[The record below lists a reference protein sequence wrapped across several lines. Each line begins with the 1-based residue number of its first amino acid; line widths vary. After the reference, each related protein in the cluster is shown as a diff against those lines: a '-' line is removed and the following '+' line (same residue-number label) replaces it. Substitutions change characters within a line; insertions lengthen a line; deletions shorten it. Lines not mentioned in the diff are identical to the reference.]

1 MNTHF
6 RNGKHTHTYIYIKYI
21 YRPNKYIPCL
31 KDEIPHVLWGS
42 TKIRWLLNLAPVRCS
57 LPASSTRSAWPGTI
71 PLKLSRHRHLNSA
84 KRNAY
89 PHGQRIGLTEN
100 LNRRPWFL
108 PSNIGFSCIF
118 FHHPILWYR
127 VFKAKVKVQSA
138 AIGVSTVSTNQ
149 NLNKLY
155 PKDTLNIH
163 TLFPRRICIQIR
175 VGICI
180 YILYIYILYIL
191 YILYIYIFIYI
202 YTCI

>member
-1 MNTHF
+1 MGGLIVGRYPHTTLNWNNIKLYIFASIYIPWTRTSETENTHI
-6 RNGKHTHTYIYIKYI
+6 YINIYIFIKYI

-89 PHGQRIGLTEN
+89 PHGQWIGLREN

-118 FHHPILWYR
+118 SIIQFYD
-127 VFKAKVKVQSA
+127 
-138 AIGVSTVSTNQ
+138 IG
-149 NLNKLY
+149 
-155 PKDTLNIH
+155 
-163 TLFPRRICIQIR
+163 F
-175 VGICI
+175 
-180 YILYIYILYIL
+180 
-191 YILYIYIFIYI
+191 F
-202 YTCI
+202 